1 MLREVHLQSRISL
14 VMCLKP
20 QARCVKSCRQCY
32 TLQRAFQLPC
42 LLLPCTEPMKI
53 YGNPVSRSFKLLLQK
68 VSVQL
73 SAFPKGPCRVKTTS
87 PNGTWTSVFGNGP
100 IGTWNRLSSCWTV
113 PFLRRR
119 GQRRLHRHRVVSW
132 AAPKNRMCRCF
143 SVVVVF
149 FIFMALFKRKN
160 LTSELSIVQVRL
172 HVCVNVWAYV
182 HEWFFL

>member
-53 YGNPVSRSFKLLLQK
+53 YGNPVSEVLQALTSEGFSATLGVPQRP
-68 VSVQL
+68 VSCEDHVAQWNMDIRFRKWTNRDVKSSIFVL
-73 SAFPKGPCRVKTTS
+73 DSSISAKARTTTS
-87 PNGTWTSVFGNGP
+87 SPPPRGL
-100 IGTWNRLSSCWTV
+100 LSSAKEPNV
-113 PFLRRR
+113 PVFL
-119 GQRRLHRHRVVSW
+119 
-132 AAPKNRMCRCF
+132 CCCCF
-143 SVVVVF
+143 F

-172 HVCVNVWAYV
+172 HVCVNV
-182 HEWFFL
+182 